1 MIDKP
6 ARGAAPC
13 QPVLQ
18 TAAISNLTCPE
29 RLWLLS
35 ACLCLLEI
43 LLVFFFFGS
52 RLRLRAN
59 LCSVPSCSWWFKPRD
74 GSSSFWKWP
83 AGAAAM
89 GAPAASRSEAAR
101 GLRMRWGALGGGC
114 RGPCRSL
121 PCPSFWPTFSCCSPF
136 RARPSR
142 VSHPMKQRRGRWR
155 REEAVPWAAL
165 PLWCSQYRNLLASQV
180 AATPR
185 LCLGMQSPESNQQKK
200 QACTSPRLQHVA
212 PPWVFPPSNITK
224 IPPLLQTTQE
234 REPQTLTEMFIKIEL
249 QNNRSEH
256 NGSWSRIA
264 LNWFFLLLLL
274 FSTRKWKKNKSRL
287 YKKNRKCR
295 TQ

>member
-43 LLVFFFFGS
+43 LPVWFFFFGS

-101 GLRMRWGALGGGC
+101 GLRMRWERWVEAAGVPAGPCLTPAPAFGPLFPAAAPLGPGPAGSHTQWSRGEAGEGGRKLSPELLCPCGALNIGIC
-114 RGPCRSL
+114 WLRRWL
-121 PCPSFWPTFSCCSPF
+121 PP
-136 RARPSR
+136 
-142 VSHPMKQRRGRWR
+142 
-155 REEAVPWAAL
+155 
-165 PLWCSQYRNLLASQV
+165 LAS
-180 AATPR
+180 AWECKALRAT
-185 LCLGMQSPESNQQKK
+185 S
-200 QACTSPRLQHVA
+200 
-212 PPWVFPPSNITK
+212 
-224 IPPLLQTTQE
+224 
-234 REPQTLTEMFIKIEL
+234 
-249 QNNRSEH
+249 
-256 NGSWSRIA
+256 
-264 LNWFFLLLLL
+264 
-274 FSTRKWKKNKSRL
+274 
-287 YKKNRKCR
+287 KKNRRAPRPGCSTLLLHGYSLPQTSQKYPHSYKQHRNASPKLLLKCLLRSNFR
-295 TQ
+295 TTDRNTTAREVE

>member
-121 PCPSFWPTFSCCSPF
+121 PCPSPSFWPTFSCCSPF

-185 LCLGMQSPESNQQKK
+185 LCLGMQSPESNQQKN
-200 QACTSPRLQHVA
+200 RRA
-212 PPWVFPPSNITK
+212 PHPGCST
-224 IPPLLQTTQE
+224 LLLHGYS
-234 REPQTLTEMFIKIEL
+234 RPQTSQKYPHSYK
-249 QNNRSEH
+249 QHRNASPK
-256 NGSWSRIA
+256 
-264 LNWFFLLLLL
+264 LLLKCLL
-274 FSTRKWKKNKSRL
+274 RSNF
-287 YKKNRKCR
+287 R
-295 TQ
+295 TTDRNTTAREVE